1 MCVVIDHPLQPFS
14 RSDFRQDIEP
24 CSHPA
29 ELCEAGRMADR
40 SSSWPALRVASG
52 LPEPGEL
59 RTLHACDGKP
69 YLMVVEPMG
78 VLPHRQQELM
88 NPWGLDGFGPT
99 SYIRRSSVE
108 PVMQE
113 GFYAVCEPQLT
124 RRRFLK
130 FTMLAGLAPAFR
142 SEVYAAHDTDQGV
155 RQFIEQ
161 YAVTSDDPWA
171 IVHAIRAV
179 GGGCRIDGEN
189 AAAYVLR
196 TCVRAQEV
204 NNQRYLYIPA
214 NIEVHTNMFLK
225 TFLEAGVPASET
237 FACDGRVYH
246 LQDLGEG
253 AKALFRFDPGT
264 FDRNNLAWSLI
275 AFAELEA
282 HEWENAYRERVQLQE
297 VVRFGLRVLEE
308 ATQGL
313 KPYAAAGLP
322 LPKKMPIHDFTCG
335 GTHLCYSLLVAAK
348 HGLLQAAGGDILQEQ
363 LQMLV
368 YRLQADPDLIDRY
381 YRAIPAAPGVDLFR
395 AGAKL
400 KILGHALE
408 CLGYAQVHGLWQPG
422 PSVRRQI
429 EQAVQAVRGLF
440 SYVVTLD
447 LAAIRRR
454 QAQLGQQLVGDT
466 CHAVRGLSLV

>member
-1 MCVVIDHPLQPFS
+1 
-14 RSDFRQDIEP
+14 
-24 CSHPA
+24 
-29 ELCEAGRMADR
+29 
-40 SSSWPALRVASG
+40 
-52 LPEPGEL
+52 
-59 RTLHACDGKP
+59 
-69 YLMVVEPMG
+69 
-78 VLPHRQQELM
+78 
-88 NPWGLDGFGPT
+88 
-99 SYIRRSSVE
+99 
-108 PVMQE
+108 MQE

-142 SEVYAAHDTDQGV
+142 SAVYAADGTDQGV

-161 YAVTSDDPWA
+161 YAVTADDPWA
-171 IVHAIRAV
+171 LVHAIRAV
-179 GGGCRIDGEN
+179 GRDCRLNSEG
-189 AAAYVLR
+189 AATYVLR

-246 LQDLGEG
+246 LQDLAEG
-253 AKALFRFDPGT
+253 AKALFRFDPRT

-282 HEWENAYRERVQLQE
+282 HEWGNAYRERIQIEE
-297 VVRFGLRVLEE
+297 VVRFGLQVLEE

-313 KPYAAAGLP
+313 KPYAAANLP
-322 LPKKMPIHDFTCG
+322 LPTKMPIHGYTCG
-335 GTHLCYSLLVAAK
+335 GTHLCYSLVVAAK
-348 HGLLQAAGGDILQEQ
+348 HGLLQAAGGDVLQEQ
-363 LQMLV
+363 LQLLV
-368 YRLQADPDLIDRY
+368 YRLQADPDLIDRFF
-381 YRAIPAAPGVDLFR
+381 RALPATPEADLFR

-408 CLGYAQVHGLWQPG
+408 CLGYAETHGLWQPS
-422 PSVRRQI
+422 PPERRQI
-429 EQAVQAVRGLF
+429 EQAVQAVRGLL
-440 SYVVTLD
+440 SYVLTLD

-454 QAQLGQQLVGDT
+454 QAHLGQQVVGDT
-466 CHAVRGLSLV
+466 CHAFRGLSLV